1 MNALCLRSTAVR
13 AGLCAAAALSIIILP
28 LAAAPEPSTQPPSY
42 SYLADTYD
50 IHAGVYFPQLSTQIL
65 VNQDPS
71 LPGTF
76 IDLENNFGLPD
87 RQARPWL
94 EFNYRPGTYSTI
106 RFIYFDTERSGTR
119 EITRD
124 IRLGDRTFT
133 APSTLSAYNAARYY
147 WLSYQFL
154 ILRDVFNEFGIS
166 PGIMVADV
174 KSRLSLQSPAAP
186 GGSKEVSFLS
196 PIPLLG
202 LYLSSQ
208 FMPRVFLKNTV
219 RVLDINAGDY
229 EASLFNYTISVD
241 YNPLHNWGIGAG
253 YFFNHLEI
261 KKGFINY
268 NGSFIAKS
276 DGGMV
281 YLKYFFL

>member
-1 MNALCLRSTAVR
+1 MNDAHHESTAR
-13 AGLCAAAALSIIILP
+13 KACIFLSLLHTIAFLP
-28 LAAAPEPSTQPPSY
+28 LNAMQEPSLQPPTY

-50 IHAGVYFPQLSTQIL
+50 FHAGIFFPQLSTQIL
-65 VNQDPS
+65 VNQNPS
-71 LPGTF
+71 LPGTV

-87 RQARPWL
+87 HQARPWF
-94 EFNYRPGTYSTI
+94 EFNYRSGTHSTL
-106 RFIYFDTERSGTR
+106 RFIYFDTERSGTK
-119 EITRD
+119 EISRD
-124 IRLGDRTFT
+124 IRFGDRTFT

-154 ILRDVFNEFGIS
+154 ILRNVFNEFGVS

-174 KSRLSLQSPAAP
+174 TSRLSLQSPASD
-186 GGSKEVSFLS
+186 GGSKEVSFLT

-208 FMPRVFLKNTV
+208 FMPRAFLKNTV
-219 RVLDINAGDY
+219 RVMDINSGDY
-229 EASLFNYTISVD
+229 AASLFNYTISVD
-241 YNPLHNWGIGAG
+241 YNPLHNWGIGVG

-268 NGSFIAKS
+268 NGAFIAKS
-276 DGGMV
+276 NGGMV
-281 YLKYFFL
+281 YLKYFY